1 MSSTST
7 ASVLTRTLRMSHR
20 QRRTFIS
27 SLFGFTFLAAVA
39 TVSAPALL
47 PCPVNRS
54 RYADASAD
62 PLDTEDVG
70 RIRRRAAPLVVEKK
84 PRRWIEET
92 RPPRAPESPY
102 PTSPSTSNAQS

>member
-54 RYADASAD
+54 RYADAD
-62 PLDTEDVG
+62 PLNTEG
-70 RIRRRAAPLVVEKK
+70 MGGGRRAAPLVVEKK

-92 RPPRAPESPY
+92 RPPRAPESSY